1 LQKQE
6 REAFMD
12 KNRAAELRISTE
24 GPRPVI
30 DVAVPHGTSLAETF
44 KLHDLLSRELTS
56 KLSPRGC
63 EACNSGVDIYIHEM
77 FEEVIRVDLD
87 TLKIMG

>member
-1 LQKQE
+1 MEKV
-6 REAFMD
+6 
-12 KNRAAELRISTE
+12 RAAELRVSKE

-30 DVAVPHGTSLAETF
+30 DVAVPHGTTLMETF
-44 KLHDLLSRELTS
+44 KLHDVLSKELTS

-77 FEEVIRVDLD
+77 FDEVIRVDLNSM
-87 TLKIMG
+87 KIIG

>member
-1 LQKQE
+1 
-6 REAFMD
+6 MD
-12 KNRAAELRISTE
+12 KIRAAELRVSKE

-30 DVAVPHGTSLAETF
+30 DVAVPHGTTLAETF
-44 KLHDLLSRELTS
+44 RLHDIISKELTS

-77 FEEVIRVDLD
+77 FEEVIRVDLNNMRI
-87 TLKIMG
+87 LG